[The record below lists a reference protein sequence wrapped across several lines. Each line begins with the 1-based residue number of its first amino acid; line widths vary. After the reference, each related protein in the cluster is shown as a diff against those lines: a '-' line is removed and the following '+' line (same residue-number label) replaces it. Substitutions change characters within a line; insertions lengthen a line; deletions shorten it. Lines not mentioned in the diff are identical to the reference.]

1 MTRSTIYYYIK
12 RGKSC
17 DSVSLE
23 TGIYRTIHRLTV
35 IISRATYFF
44 VIVPNSAAWKAV
56 WPFVCDITACCS
68 AQFTKGWLPGEFSKI
83 SQPLLSRT
91 GDRNNKYHH
100 VAGSSFVEDS
110 WNDLKRR
117 SRVDKRFRREND
129 LSSVVGYKMPFKIE
143 CRHLRCYVT
152 LVLQISFTCIVK
164 LLRRTRRIIRKIDVY
179 V

>member
-1 MTRSTIYYYIK
+1 MWEKLWFRFLRDGNISNDTSANGDNQPGDIFLCYRSQFCGMEGGVTLCF
-12 RGKSC
+12 R
-17 DSVSLE
+17 
-23 TGIYRTIHRLTV
+23 
-35 IISRATYFF
+35 
-44 VIVPNSAAWKAV
+44 
-56 WPFVCDITACCS
+56 DITACCS

-117 SRVDKRFRREND
+117 LRVDKRFRREND

-143 CRHLRCYVT
+143 CHHLRCYVT